1 MDALLQVQ
9 GLTRRYGRAQALRG
23 LDFSLSAGE
32 VLGLL
37 GPNGAG
43 KTTCLDIIA
52 GTLAPTAGSVVIGG
66 DDLARAPRRAKRRLG
81 YLPERPPL
89 YPEMR
94 LDEFLTHCARLRR
107 IPAGAIPRAVE
118 RSLRRCDLAAARRRL
133 LGRLS
138 KGYRQ
143 RAGLAAA
150 LLHEPELLILDE
162 PTDGLD
168 PVQIREMRA
177 LIAELASRC
186 AVILSSHLLAEV
198 QASCRRVIVLHQ
210 GQMLYDGLLETGRAL
225 RLRLARPPRPEALR
239 RLPPVAAAEPG
250 EAGAFSIRLAAD
262 ASTEALATAV
272 VGAGWG
278 LLELTAERTDIER
291 LFFRAIGTE
300 VAA

>member
-1 MDALLQVQ
+1 
-9 GLTRRYGRAQALRG
+9 
-23 LDFSLSAGE
+23 
-32 VLGLL
+32 
-37 GPNGAG
+37 
-43 KTTCLDIIA
+43 
-52 GTLAPTAGSVVIGG
+52 VVIGG

-89 YPEMR
+89 YPDMR

-107 IPAGAIPRAVE
+107 IPPGAIARAVE
-118 RSLRRCDLAAARRRL
+118 RSLRRCDLTAARRRL

-150 LLHEPELLILDE
+150 VLHEPELLILDE

-177 LIAELASRC
+177 LIAELGSRC
-186 AVILSSHLLAEV
+186 AVVLSSHLLAEV
-198 QASCRRVIVLHQ
+198 QASCHRVVVLHH
-210 GQMLYDGLLETGRAL
+210 GRKLHDGPLDTERAL
-225 RLRLARPPRPEALR
+225 RLRLARPPRPAALC
-239 RLPPVAAAEPG
+239 RLPAVAAAEPAEPG
-250 EAGAFSIRLAAD
+250 VFRIRLAAG
-262 ASTEALATAV
+262 AGAEALAAAV

-278 LLELTAERTDIER
+278 LLELTAEHTDLER

-300 VAA
+300 ATA